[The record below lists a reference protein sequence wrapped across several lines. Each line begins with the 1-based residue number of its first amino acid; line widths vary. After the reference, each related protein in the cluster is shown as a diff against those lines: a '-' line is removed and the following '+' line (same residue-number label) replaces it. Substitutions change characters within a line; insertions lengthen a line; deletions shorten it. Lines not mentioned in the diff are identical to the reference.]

1 MQQVLL
7 DITLGKTDLAL
18 DYEILDMQDHVF
30 HHGEQRNLQY
40 IRDVMA
46 ILT

>member
-7 DITLGKTDLAL
+7 DITLGKTDLAF

-30 HHGEQRNLQY
+30 HHGGATE
-40 IRDVMA
+40 
-46 ILT
+46 LTIYS